1 MDGNAALWLKAYKL
15 RHEIASWPALMTT
28 VIEKFGADDYRK
40 YLKQLMSLKQKDSVE
55 EYQLQFEALSYQ
67 ISILNSYYDEQFFVT
82 QFIRGLKRELRSAV
96 EA

>member
-15 RHEIASWPALMTT
+15 RHEIASWPALMTA

-55 EYQLQFEALSYQ
+55 EYQL
-67 ISILNSYYDEQFFVT
+67 
-82 QFIRGLKRELRSAV
+82 
-96 EA
+96 